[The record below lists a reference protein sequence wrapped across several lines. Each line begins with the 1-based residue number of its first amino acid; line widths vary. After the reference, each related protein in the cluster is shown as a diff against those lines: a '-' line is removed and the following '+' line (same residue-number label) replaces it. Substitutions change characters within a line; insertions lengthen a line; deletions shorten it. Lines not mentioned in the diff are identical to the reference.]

1 MKELKRLSSHLK
13 PYRRRIFLALGCML
27 VASAA
32 TLAIPWI
39 VRDLVKEALINK
51 ELVKLNLTLGV
62 ALLVALVLAVSKY
75 SQDYIMQYV
84 AQRVI
89 FKIRN
94 QIFAHLTILP
104 LKFYRHQHTGEIIS
118 KATNDVMIIQNFLSS
133 GLVGLL
139 REPIVFIGALG
150 FVFYI
155 HWKLTLLS
163 LIVGPLIVLTIY
175 KFGQRMRKVA
185 TKTQEK
191 VADVTRVLQEVI
203 MGISIVKLFSQEE
216 YEQNKFISENESY
229 FKYLMKGIRLMVASN
244 PLVELLCMVGVIA
257 VLWYGGYEVI
267 SGQLSTGDLIA
278 FVLYLSASSQ
288 PLKKL
293 ANMNINLQQAIAAS
307 SRISELLSTEA
318 TRADLPETKELPGI
332 KGYVKYQNISFSY
345 NKVREVLKNIT
356 FEINPGETCALVGPS
371 GSGKSTLVNLLSRLY
386 ELSKGEIFVDGHN
399 IKEIK
404 MENLRKQVGVVPQE
418 INLFSGT
425 VLENIAYGK
434 RDAVLEEVIEAAKIA
449 NAHEFILDLPL
460 GYNTLIGENGFNLS
474 GGQRQRLAIARA
486 IVRKPKILILDEATS
501 SLDVESEALIKESLT
516 KIMENQTT
524 IIIAHRLST
533 IINCDKIIVLD
544 KGEIVEVGTHEDLLL
559 KKGLYDRLSQLQLTY
574 DVA

>member
-1 MKELKRLSSHLK
+1 
-13 PYRRRIFLALGCML
+13 
-27 VASAA
+27 
-32 TLAIPWI
+32 
-39 VRDLVKEALINK
+39 
-51 ELVKLNLTLGV
+51 
-62 ALLVALVLAVSKY
+62 
-75 SQDYIMQYV
+75 
-84 AQRVI
+84 
-89 FKIRN
+89 
-94 QIFAHLTILP
+94 
-104 LKFYRHQHTGEIIS
+104 
-118 KATNDVMIIQNFLSS
+118 
-133 GLVGLL
+133 
-139 REPIVFIGALG
+139 
-150 FVFYI
+150 
-155 HWKLTLLS
+155 
-163 LIVGPLIVLTIY
+163 
-175 KFGQRMRKVA
+175 
-185 TKTQEK
+185 
-191 VADVTRVLQEVI
+191 
-203 MGISIVKLFSQEE
+203 
-216 YEQNKFISENESY
+216 
-229 FKYLMKGIRLMVASN
+229 LMVASN

-318 TRADLPETKELPGI
+318 TRADLPETKKLPVI

>member
-229 FKYLMKGIRLMVASN
+229 FKYLMKGIR
-244 PLVELLCMVGVIA
+244 
-257 VLWYGGYEVI
+257 
-267 SGQLSTGDLIA
+267 
-278 FVLYLSASSQ
+278 
-288 PLKKL
+288 
-293 ANMNINLQQAIAAS
+293 
-307 SRISELLSTEA
+307 
-318 TRADLPETKELPGI
+318 
-332 KGYVKYQNISFSY
+332 
-345 NKVREVLKNIT
+345 
-356 FEINPGETCALVGPS
+356 
-371 GSGKSTLVNLLSRLY
+371 
-386 ELSKGEIFVDGHN
+386 
-399 IKEIK
+399 
-404 MENLRKQVGVVPQE
+404 
-418 INLFSGT
+418 
-425 VLENIAYGK
+425 
-434 RDAVLEEVIEAAKIA
+434 
-449 NAHEFILDLPL
+449 
-460 GYNTLIGENGFNLS
+460 
-474 GGQRQRLAIARA
+474 
-486 IVRKPKILILDEATS
+486 
-501 SLDVESEALIKESLT
+501 
-516 KIMENQTT
+516 
-524 IIIAHRLST
+524 
-533 IINCDKIIVLD
+533 
-544 KGEIVEVGTHEDLLL
+544 
-559 KKGLYDRLSQLQLTY
+559 
-574 DVA
+574 

>member
-1 MKELKRLSSHLK
+1 MKELKRLSSNLK

-94 QIFAHLTILP
+94 QIFTHLTILP

-216 YEQNKFISENESY
+216 YEQNKFISENEGY

-404 MENLRKQVGVVPQE
+404 MESLRKQVGVVPQE
-418 INLFSGT
+418 IILFSGT